1 MWIVNQS
8 VLYDEFPAIALFWK
22 WVRIF
27 LEQLWLGNDEQLVI
41 KQTTYGSGANE
52 MRCHYKQVWKSENI
66 NLWIWFIIL
75 KWNMIIWNFR
85 ENMKNW
91 ILCVMSEKAKYR
103 YFTRLSFFRRTSS
116 NSIKIIFYYCM
127 KLYWFW

>member
-1 MWIVNQS
+1 MNQS

-52 MRCHYKQVWKSENI
+52 MRCHYKQVWKYQFVNLVYYFEGEHDHSE
-66 NLWIWFIIL
+66 FC
-75 KWNMIIWNFR
+75 
-85 ENMKNW
+85 ENMKKLDIMCDEW
-91 ILCVMSEKAKYR
+91 KGQIRVFYMTE
-103 YFTRLSFFRRTSS
+103 FF
-116 NSIKIIFYYCM
+116 
-127 KLYWFW
+127 

>member
-1 MWIVNQS
+1 MWIVNQF
-8 VLYDEFPAIALFWK
+8 VLHDEFPAIALFWK

-75 KWNMIIWNFR
+75 KWNMIIRNFVQTWKTLDITFD
-85 ENMKNW
+85 EWEGQIPVFYMT
-91 ILCVMSEKAKYR
+91 E
-103 YFTRLSFFRRTSS
+103 FF
-116 NSIKIIFYYCM
+116 
-127 KLYWFW
+127 